1 MTKLDELASDVAPAE
16 PETPEL
22 AAGRRRFVVAV
33 VIGQILVGLPYLWVI
48 STTWGHTNFFR
59 KTNYED
65 NFYDLQ
71 ARAMFHG
78 HLWVANGSLGIEGWI
93 HGGREYTY
101 FGLFPSI
108 IRMPILLFTSAADSK
123 LTAMSILVSW
133 VATGVF
139 CSLLLW
145 RLRVVVRGAVAL
157 GWAEAVSCG
166 ALVATVVGGSVL
178 VYLAAVP
185 YVFNEDLA
193 WSVALTIASLFALLG
208 VLEAPTK
215 WRVLGAGV
223 LVFCANMDR
232 TTTGWACAAAAV
244 LIALWLRSGRGGDD
258 KRGWFVPVL
267 LVGLIPFAAN
277 CAVDFLKF
285 GTPIGLP
292 VTDQVWSHVNA
303 HRQYFLKVNHN
314 SEVGA
319 VFAPA
324 DALAYLR
331 PDGIRFTSVFP
342 YVGLPSL
349 PPPSMFGVVFDRR
362 YRTAS
367 VTDSMPLLFLLSC
380 WGMVA
385 AFRRQ
390 PRGGASLT
398 RLLLIC
404 SAGAGGALLLW
415 GYIANRYLADFVP
428 FLALASMV
436 GLVDLWRRAARRA
449 RGRATSPRP
458 PHEPA
463 SADNS
468 EVEAPSNSRS
478 TRGPR
483 RYGYML
489 AAVVVLGTMIS
500 VVFNFAIAV
509 APNSEWSSIQTLR
522 FVKAQKLI
530 SDVTGHPITS
540 SVRTG
545 SALPELAPANELYIV
560 GQCEGLY
567 ISTGEDVSSVPTQE
581 YQRQTWMNVQEGPAF
596 EHTVKITFGH
606 AQAKGA
612 PPIGLVRAGQSTIYF
627 TTSKT
632 SLPGYLFVAFGEQ
645 DPRFSIASLSEV
657 VAVGSTHSVTI
668 VTDTATHFAQV
679 VMNNIALLSNPMVG
693 GSPGVVIAPQTST
706 ASPGYRIL
714 NTTPAN
720 SPPLC
725 RSLLGR

>member
-1 MTKLDELASDVAPAE
+1 MTTLDELSSAVAPAE
-16 PETPEL
+16 PKASES
-22 AAGRRRFVVAV
+22 AGGRHRFVVAV
-33 VIGQILVGLPYLWVI
+33 VLGQILVGLPYLWVI

-123 LTAMSILVSW
+123 LTALSILVSW
-133 VATGVF
+133 LATGVF

-145 RLRVVVRGAVAL
+145 RLRVVVRGDVVVRWTEAL
-157 GWAEAVSCG
+157 SYG

-193 WSVALTIASLFALLG
+193 WSVALTVASLFALLG
-208 VLEAPTK
+208 VLEHPTK

-232 TTTGWACAAAAV
+232 TTTGWACAGAAV
-244 LIALWLRSGRGGDD
+244 LIALWLRSGRGGDEN
-258 KRGWFVPVL
+258 RGWFVPVL

-277 CAVDFLKF
+277 CAVDWLKF

-331 PDGIRFTSVFP
+331 PDGIHFTSVFP

-349 PPPSMFGVVFDRR
+349 PPRSLFGVVFDRR

-380 WGMVA
+380 WGIVA

-436 GLVDLWRRAARRA
+436 GLVDLWRRAGGRAERRAARRA
-449 RGRATSPRP
+449 MRRP
-458 PHEPA
+458 DA
-463 SADNS
+463 
-468 EVEAPSNSRS
+468 R
-478 TRGPR
+478 RRPR
-483 RYGYML
+483 RYGSL
-489 AAVVVLGTMIS
+489 LAVVVLLGAVIS
-500 VVFNFAIAV
+500 VAFNFAIAI
-509 APNSEWSSIQTLR
+509 APNSEWSSVQTLR
-522 FVKAQKLI
+522 FVKAQNAI
-530 SDVTGHPITS
+530 SDVTGHPIAS

-545 SALPELAPANELYIV
+545 SSLPELAPANELYIV

-567 ISTGEDVSSVPTQE
+567 ISTGEDVSSVPAQE

-596 EHTVKITFGH
+596 EHTVKITFGP
-606 AQAKGA
+606 ALAKGA
-612 PPIGLVRAGQSTIYF
+612 SVPLVRAGPSTIYL

-645 DPRFSIASLSEV
+645 DPHYSIASLSEV

-668 VTDTATHFAQV
+668 VTDTATHVAQV
-679 VMNNIALLSNPMVG
+679 VMNNIALLTNPMVG
-693 GSPGVVIAPQTST
+693 GSPGVVIAPPTST
-706 ASPGYRIL
+706 ASPGYRIV

-720 SPPLC
+720 PPALC
-725 RSLLGR
+725 RSLLRRTQ